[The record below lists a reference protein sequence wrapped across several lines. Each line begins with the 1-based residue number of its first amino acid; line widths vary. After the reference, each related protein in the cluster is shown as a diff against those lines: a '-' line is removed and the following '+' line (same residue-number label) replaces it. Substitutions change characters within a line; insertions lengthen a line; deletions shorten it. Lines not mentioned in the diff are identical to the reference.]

1 MVKAKVK
8 IVGWPPYGA
17 EAFKPRF
24 QIRGEYDVVFIKD
37 GMAAILDDHNQ
48 VAYIGLELLEF
59 IELADHKIISLDQFL
74 KENPDKTPEAKKK
87 KLEDDQ
93 RKAAQDVKDAAANA
107 DKIAANA
114 AAAEQARVDKVLAD
128 RNAPSAPAPAKE
140 EPKNDSAPE

>member
-48 VAYIGLELLEF
+48 VAYIGLDLLEF

-93 RKAAQDVKDAAANA
+93 RKAAQDAAANA

-114 AAAEQARVDKVLAD
+114 AAAEQARVDKVIAD
-128 RNAPSAPAPAKE
+128 RNAASAPAKE